1 MEITKELKEKLLK
14 ANSEDEVKTLLGDR
28 IPEEAMAELWKKMQK
43 MRPAN
48 GLESVDDDELAAVN
62 GGFDIFYIFTKPF
75 ADPDRD
81 FEEKGCAATVEYG
94 SWCGSNDLCGTYE
107 VTYTNTENMCVYGSK
122 GHDWGE
128 PKLTY
133 EQNKPYFISSC
144 KKCGKERRV

>member
-1 MEITKELKEKLLK
+1 MEITKELIEKLLNVNSVEEAK
-14 ANSEDEVKTLLGDR
+14 ALLGGQ
-28 IPEEAMAELWKKMQK
+28 ISEEAAAELWNKIQK

-48 GLESVDDDELAAVN
+48 GLESVDDGELAAVN
-62 GGFDIFYIFTKPF
+62 GGFDIFYIFKKPF

-107 VTYTNTENMCVYGSK
+107 VTYTNTENMCAYGSK

-128 PKLTY
+128 PKLTF
-133 EQNKPYFISSC
+133 EQNIPCMISVC
-144 KKCGKERRV
+144 KRCGKEKKV